1 LRRRSVSGIAA
12 FPLTP
17 ARRKASGVNLHSG
30 LYALTYILAGTLI
43 FLIAMLCSIGFVVE
57 GSCGA
62 TFGYYGCDA
71 QH

>member
-1 LRRRSVSGIAA
+1 
-12 FPLTP
+12 
-17 ARRKASGVNLHSG
+17 VNLHSG